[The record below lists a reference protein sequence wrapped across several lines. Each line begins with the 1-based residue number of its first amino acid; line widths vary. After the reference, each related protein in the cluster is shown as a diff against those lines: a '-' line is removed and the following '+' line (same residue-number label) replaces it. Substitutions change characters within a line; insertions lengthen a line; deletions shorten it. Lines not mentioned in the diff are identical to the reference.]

1 MVSRGYGIWND
12 WIRFQHPL
20 RAPVAANVAN
30 DVQSVEVCLIDGLF
44 LTMIS
49 SRETQQACQDSRISI
64 DVRLGS
70 DID

>member
-1 MVSRGYGIWND
+1 
-12 WIRFQHPL
+12 L